1 MKIAISWNELPKY
14 AAYPLAEIIKKNP
27 ALEIISI
34 KSKLPID
41 NLEKILNKKIHWVEN
56 EYLKWDDLNLEV
68 PQIYFQ
74 AGWYK
79 KSFSSLGKEVKK
91 NGGKVV
97 LLSDN
102 SYKNNFRQLIGS
114 IFYKLKYLKYFDA
127 VWVPGASGEKLMRF
141 YGVPQEQIFQ
151 GLYCSNEKI
160 FKKGVKISKRPKTF
174 LFVGKLIKEKGFQE
188 LVNAFKIFLKKNQNW
203 KLTIVGNGPLKE
215 IIPKHDCIE
224 YFNFKNPEEIAIFM
238 KKSRFLVLPSHSDH
252 WPLVVNEGTL
262 CGCGLILSSVVGN
275 IPELSNNKNSIIFKS
290 NSSESLLRAIEKS
303 IELSETDLDNMY
315 QNSINLSSNYCI
327 NDWVVKFQSIIRD
340 VNSS

>member
-151 GLYCSNEKI
+151 GIY
-160 FKKGVKISKRPKTF
+160 
-174 LFVGKLIKEKGFQE
+174 
-188 LVNAFKIFLKKNQNW
+188 
-203 KLTIVGNGPLKE
+203 
-215 IIPKHDCIE
+215 
-224 YFNFKNPEEIAIFM
+224 
-238 KKSRFLVLPSHSDH
+238 
-252 WPLVVNEGTL
+252 
-262 CGCGLILSSVVGN
+262 
-275 IPELSNNKNSIIFKS
+275 
-290 NSSESLLRAIEKS
+290 
-303 IELSETDLDNMY
+303 
-315 QNSINLSSNYCI
+315 
-327 NDWVVKFQSIIRD
+327 
-340 VNSS
+340 